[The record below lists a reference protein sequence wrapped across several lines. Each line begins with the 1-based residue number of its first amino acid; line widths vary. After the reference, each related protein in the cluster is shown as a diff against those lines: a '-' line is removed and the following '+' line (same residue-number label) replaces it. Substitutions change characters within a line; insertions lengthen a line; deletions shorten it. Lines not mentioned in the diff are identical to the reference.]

1 MAMAAAM
8 EAERVAV
15 AAAEEAMAEEM
26 EAAMEVAMAAVEM
39 AAVETVAE
47 KAAEEMA
54 AEAMAEV
61 VTVAAVMA
69 AATAEVEKAAV
80 TAERRSPHP
89 RSNGQRAR
97 PSTDHTC
104 TWQNRRHV
112 QQRDAQK
119 RKCARIAPKPI
130 QTPRR
135 DRNRSDG

>member
-1 MAMAAAM
+1 MESEAAMAGATAGATAVEAM
-8 EAERVAV
+8 AVAERAV
-15 AAAEEAMAEEM
+15 ETAAEAAAEA
-26 EAAMEVAMAAVEM
+26 VAWVAVE
-39 AAVETVAE
+39 A
-47 KAAEEMA
+47 
-54 AEAMAEV
+54 
-61 VTVAAVMA
+61 VAAVMA

-104 TWQNRRHV
+104 TCQNRRHV

>member
-1 MAMAAAM
+1 MAMAA
-8 EAERVAV
+8 
-15 AAAEEAMAEEM
+15 
-26 EAAMEVAMAAVEM
+26 AMAAVEM
-39 AAVETVAE
+39 AAEETVAE

-54 AEAMAEV
+54 WVAVEK
-61 VTVAAVMA
+61 VAAVMA

-104 TWQNRRHV
+104 TCQNRRHV